1 MWMDIHDGSD
11 GPRRGDRLRSPKTLY
26 WVLHSRKVKRRDP
39 AACPRYQLFVVK
51 ADECDAVVKSRLL
64 NSALRRGSSRLFE
77 FQWYPRK
84 KKRKTFEQ
92 YMQHKQQSLP
102 RPTGVE
108 GSPGRPL
115 SARKDASENA
125 AGAVNDALDQAR
137 NPQG

>member
-11 GPRRGDRLRSPKTLY
+11 GPLRGDRLSSSKTLY

-51 ADECDAVVKSRLL
+51 ADECEPELKGWLL
-64 NSALRRGSSRLFE
+64 RSAMRREGSRLFR

-92 YMQHKQQSLP
+92 YMRH
-102 RPTGVE
+102 
-108 GSPGRPL
+108 
-115 SARKDASENA
+115 
-125 AGAVNDALDQAR
+125 
-137 NPQG
+137 